1 MIGEP
6 TTQPPMHIPSA
17 LKTRTDPTRTG
28 RGAPIAN
35 GLRRLAVGLM
45 AAALLFATAPAR
57 GAWPEA
63 GPDDVRLSFTGDD
76 ASDTFKAG
84 LPRVAYNAT
93 AGEYLVVWSG
103 VTTWGG
109 PSTRSEI
116 FAQRV
121 SAQTGERVGAAIAVS
136 VPDGGTT
143 SYSSEMPDVVY
154 NPGAQRYL
162 VAWHRNDAATGAY
175 RALGRFIDAAT
186 AQPLGAANLT
196 LITSG
201 NSNGN
206 NLFDED
212 RLRLA
217 FSPAAGLYYL
227 VWTATPPSS
236 GTDTAVSRVY
246 GVPIGTDGQV
256 LQSPTTFTAPI
267 ALGVA
272 SAADTSPAVVFN
284 AAANEF
290 LVTWLGLS
298 YWYVYDRDAGKV
310 FAQRVNAV
318 NGQALP
324 DPVEVS
330 AGAFSANTARPMYP
344 DVAYVPEAEGYL
356 LVWMGT
362 QPFTYGPSPLYLKW
376 LPQDLA
382 NRLPTPFLVRP
393 EKETCVGAQPS
404 LAHATGDTRVLLTW
418 STGQGGSLTG
428 GTCAGGAQIYGLL
441 INPSQSSGLNAPF
454 QLSQMGPV
462 GGSTYRAYRPAAVTA
477 PDRRRALA
485 VWYGNDELPGVA
497 VGKQEI
503 YGQMVD
509 LTQRALLPTTLNA
522 YRPPFTNR
530 EVEPN
535 NSGAEANGPLQSG
548 VIVSGFANDVSDYY
562 RLTVSAAGTLS
573 ATLGNPQGQ
582 GTQLQ
587 VYRDPV
593 STATLVDSDG
603 VPPFAINAAVTPG
616 VYYVRV
622 YTAGGYTS
630 AQPYQLQVT
639 FP

>member
-1 MIGEP
+1 MTADRP
-6 TTQPPMHIPSA
+6 ARH
-17 LKTRTDPTRTG
+17 G
-28 RGAPIAN
+28 RGATLLN
-35 GLRRLAVGLM
+35 GLRRLAAGALAVV
-45 AAALLFATAPAR
+45 LLFATSPAR

-76 ASDTFKAG
+76 ANDSFKAG

-103 VTTWGG
+103 VTVWGG

-121 SAQTGERVGAAIAVS
+121 SAQTGERLGAVIAVS

-143 SYSSEMPDVVY
+143 TYSSEMPDVVY
-154 NPGAQRYL
+154 NPVAQRYL
-162 VAWHRNDAATGAY
+162 VAWHRNDANTAVFQ
-175 RALGRFIDAAT
+175 ALGRFIDAAT
-186 AQPLGAANLT
+186 SQPLGAANLT
-196 LITSG
+196 LVSTG

-217 FSPAAGLYYL
+217 YSPAAGQYYL
-227 VWTATPPSS
+227 VWASTPPSM

-246 GVPIGTDGQV
+246 GVPITADGQV
-256 LQSPTTFTAPI
+256 SLSPTNFTAQI
-267 ALGVA
+267 GLGVP
-272 SAADTSPAVVFN
+272 SAADTSPSVVFN
-284 AAANEF
+284 AATNEY
-290 LVTWLGLS
+290 LVTWLALS
-298 YWYVYDRDAGKV
+298 YWYVYDRDGGKV
-310 FAQRVNAV
+310 FAQRVNAAT
-318 NGQALP
+318 GQALP

-344 DVAYVPEAEGYL
+344 DVAYVPEAAGYL
-356 LVWMGT
+356 VVWMGT

-382 NRLPTPFLVRP
+382 NRLPAPFLVRP
-393 EKETCVGAQPS
+393 EKETCVGAQPG

-428 GTCAGGAQIYGLL
+428 GTCAGGAQIFGLL
-441 INPSQSSGLNAPF
+441 ISPSQSSGLSAPF

-462 GGSTYRAYRPAAVTA
+462 GGTTYRAYRPAAVTA
-477 PDRRRALA
+477 PDRRRALT
-485 VWYGNDELPGVA
+485 VWYGNDDLPGVA
-497 VGKQEI
+497 AGKQEI
-503 YGQMVD
+503 FGQMVD

-522 YRPPFTNR
+522 YRPSFTNR
-530 EVEPN
+530 EIEPN

-548 VIVSGFANDVSDYY
+548 VVVSGFANDVSDYY
-562 RLTVSAAGTLS
+562 RLTVSTSGTLS
-573 ATLGNPQGQ
+573 ATLANPQGQ

-587 VYRDPV
+587 LYRDPV

-603 VPPFAINAAVTPG
+603 LPPYAITAAVTPG

>member
-1 MIGEP
+1 MFAIVP
-6 TTQPPMHIPSA
+6 
-17 LKTRTDPTRTG
+17 
-28 RGAPIAN
+28 
-35 GLRRLAVGLM
+35 RRLAVVLL
-45 AAALLFATAPAR
+45 AAALLFATVPAR

-76 ASDTFKAG
+76 ANDSFKAG

-103 VTTWGG
+103 VTVWGG
-109 PSTRSEI
+109 QSTRSEI

-121 SAQTGERVGAAIAVS
+121 SAQTGDRVGAVIAVS
-136 VPDGGTT
+136 VPDAGAT

-154 NPGAQRYL
+154 NPAAQRYL
-162 VAWHRNDAATGAY
+162 VVWQRNDDSTTAF

-186 AQPLGAANLT
+186 AQPLGAANLN
-196 LITSG
+196 LITAG
-201 NSNGN
+201 ESNGN

-212 RLRLA
+212 RMRLA
-217 FSPAAGLYYL
+217 FNPAAGGYYL
-227 VWTATPPSS
+227 VWASTPPSS

-246 GVPIGTDGQV
+246 GVPIGAEGQV
-256 LQSPTTFTAPI
+256 PLPPTNFTAQI
-267 ALGVA
+267 GLGVP
-272 SAADTSPAVVFN
+272 SAADTSPSVVFN
-284 AAANEF
+284 AATNEY

-298 YWYVYDRDAGKV
+298 YWYVYDRDGGKV
-310 FAQRVNAV
+310 FAQRVNAAT
-318 NGQALP
+318 GAALP
-324 DPVEVS
+324 NPVEVS
-330 AGAFSANTARPMYP
+330 AGAFSANTGRPMYP
-344 DVAYVPEAEGYL
+344 DVAYVPEAQGYL
-356 LVWMGT
+356 VVWMGT

-382 NRLPTPFLVRP
+382 NRLPAPFLVRP
-393 EKETCVGAQPS
+393 EKETCVGSQPS

-418 STGQGGSLTG
+418 STGQGGLMTG
-428 GTCAGGAQIYGLL
+428 GNCAGGAQIYGLL
-441 INPSQSSGLNAPF
+441 IGPSQSSGLGAPF
-454 QLSQMGPV
+454 QLSQMGQV
-462 GGSTYRAYRPAAVTA
+462 GGSTFRAYRPAAVTA
-477 PDRRRALA
+477 PDRRRALT

-509 LTQRALLPTTLNA
+509 LTQRALLPTTLNV

-530 EVEPN
+530 EIEPN
-535 NSGAEANGPLQSG
+535 NSGAEANSPLQSG
-548 VIVSGFANDVSDYY
+548 VLVTGFANDVSDYY
-562 RLTVSAAGTLS
+562 RLTVTAAGSLS
-573 ATLGNPQGQ
+573 ATLTNPQGQ

-603 VPPFAINAAVTPG
+603 LPPFAINAAVTPG
-616 VYYVRV
+616 AYFVRV

-630 AQPYQLQVT
+630 TQPYQLQVT